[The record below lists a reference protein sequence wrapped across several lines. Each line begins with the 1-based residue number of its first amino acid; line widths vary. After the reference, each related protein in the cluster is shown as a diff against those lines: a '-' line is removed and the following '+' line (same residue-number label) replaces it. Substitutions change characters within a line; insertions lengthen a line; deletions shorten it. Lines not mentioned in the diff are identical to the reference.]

1 MFKVNGREIGGTE
14 TYIIAE
20 LSANH
25 AGSIQRAKD
34 TMLAAKRAGADAI
47 KIQSYTPDTMT
58 IDSDKSDFTI
68 EHGLWK
74 GYSLYQLYKEAST
87 PFEWHSELFSYA
99 KKINITLFST
109 PFDETATDMLYE
121 LDVPAFK
128 ISSFELTDLPLI
140 EYVAKKGKP
149 MFISTGM
156 SSIQEIGEALEACYK
171 VGNRDIL
178 LFHCISTYPAELE
191 ETCLGDLRYIANH
204 FRIDVGLSD
213 HTISNTAAILAI
225 ALGAPAIEKHFKLD
239 GKDSGPDSTFSILPD
254 QLRDLCKQCHLA
266 SEAVRS
272 NKLRRTVGEEINKKF
287 RRSLYFVSDLS
298 KGQVIS
304 AKDIKRI
311 RPGFGLEPK
320 YYDDVIGKKLSCDVE
335 RGDPVSLRVL
345 KIDKN

>member
-1 MFKVNGREIGGTE
+1 MFKVNGREIGAGQKP
-14 TYIIAE
+14 YIIAE

-74 GYSLYQLYKEAST
+74 GYSLYQLYEEAST

-121 LDVPAFK
+121 LEVPAFK

-156 SSIQEIGEALEACYK
+156 SSLEEIGEALEACYK

-213 HTISNTAAILAI
+213 HTKDYKAALIAT
-225 ALGAPAIEKHFKLD
+225 ALGAVAIEKHFILNKRDKTTDSFFSSDPKEFKEMVDAVKVVNKGL
-239 GKDSGPDSTFSILPD
+239 GKEKF
-254 QLRDLCKQCHLA
+254 K
-266 SEAVRS
+266 RS
-272 NKLRRTVGEEINKKF
+272 SYELKNRIF
-287 RRSLYFVSDLS
+287 RRSIYFTQNV
-298 KGQVIS
+298 KRGQTI
-304 AKDIKRI
+304 KLEHIKRI
-311 RPGFGLEPK
+311 RPGYSLQPK
-320 YYDDVIGKKLSCDVE
+320 FFSKVLGKKLLKDVKK
-335 RGDPVSLRVL
+335 GQRVTWTLL
-345 KIDKN
+345 K